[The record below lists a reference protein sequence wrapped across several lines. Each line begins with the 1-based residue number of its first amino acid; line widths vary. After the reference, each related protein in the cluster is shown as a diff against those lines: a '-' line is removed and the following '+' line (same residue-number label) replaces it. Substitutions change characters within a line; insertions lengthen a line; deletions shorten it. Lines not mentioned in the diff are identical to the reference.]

1 MANNCWHTWKP
12 FFKRPKYPNL
22 PQLTKPNRNPLLVPY
37 AMYGSLKER
46 RVKGR
51 KVVRRRVRGNDYPP
65 SCLDVFKIK

>member
-37 AMYGSLKER
+37 AMFGSLER
-46 RVKGR
+46 EKG
-51 KVVRRRVRGNDYPP
+51 KGVESSENESKGE
-65 SCLDVFKIK
+65 